1 MTSLYLECNA
11 GISGDMT
18 VAALLDLGADEN
30 LLRNVLNS
38 IPAEGFFVE
47 ISRVKKGGI
56 DCCDFCVVLDHE
68 HENHDHDMEYLHG
81 HEHVHACSEDVGHGH
96 TYSHSENDEHNHT
109 HSYSEKTGHGHTPVS
124 YTHLRAHET

>member
-1 MTSLYLECNA
+1 MMSLYLECNA
-11 GISGDMT
+11 GISGDMM

-38 IPAEGFFVE
+38 IPAEGFLVE
-47 ISRVKKGGI
+47 ISRVKKAGI
-56 DCCDFCVVLDHE
+56 DCCDFCVVLDSA

-81 HEHVHACSEDVGHGH
+81 HEHIHACSEDVGHGH

-109 HSYSEKTGHGHTPVS
+109 HQ
-124 YTHLRAHET
+124 